1 MCVTGQEQAGDA
13 RVCVQGLELA
23 MHFFTSHGMSSFS
36 CLSCWHTTV
45 ALKLTGKEV
54 VMQHFCC

>member
-1 MCVTGQEQAGDA
+1 MCVRGQEQVGDA
-13 RVCVQGLELA
+13 RVCVQGLELG
-23 MHFFTSHGMSSFS
+23 MHIASHGMSSFS

-54 VMQHFCC
+54 VMQRFCC